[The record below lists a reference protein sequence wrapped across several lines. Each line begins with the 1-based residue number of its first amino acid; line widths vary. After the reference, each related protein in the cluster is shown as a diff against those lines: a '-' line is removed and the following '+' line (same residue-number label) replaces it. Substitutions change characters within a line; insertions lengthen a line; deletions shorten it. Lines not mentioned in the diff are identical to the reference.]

1 MEGSGEGGG
10 GITAKKEKF
19 PFQFLYSKLNLKKFR
34 LIRTMNR
41 KWGRG
46 EGVCVDPRDGRKM
59 QIFRTKIRVEKY
71 GDNIY
76 VRIQDVTI
84 EGLREGEGWGK
95 RAPRITRLTG

>member
-1 MEGSGEGGG
+1 MEESGEGEER

-19 PFQFLYSKLNLKKFR
+19 PFQFFYSKLNLKKFR

-41 KWGRG
+41 KWGSG
-46 EGVCVDPRDGRKM
+46 EGGVDPRDGRKM
-59 QIFRTKIRVEKY
+59 QIFRTKIRIEKY

-84 EGLREGEGWGK
+84 EGLREGEDWGK